1 MSVRVSLS
9 RWFADSW
16 LQRPIAVLVLLGIGL
31 CAPALVHAQTNS
43 DGEQKQLVDRIVA
56 VVGDDIVLKSDV
68 DQFVRRMMQ
77 QQQNATYSK
86 GMWMNALNQLV
97 DQKIL
102 AEQARRDTTIT
113 VTDQQVEQRLEQRV
127 QQLVQ
132 SAGGEAQLEKVYGK
146 SVLEIKEDFRGD
158 FREQLL
164 AQQLQQRKMRNLEIT
179 PSEVQGWFER
189 IPKDSLPDLPKTVRL
204 QHIVRYPK
212 PDAAAKEEAKQVITS
227 IRDSIVNG
235 GASFEA
241 MARQFSDDSGTASSG
256 GRLTDVSLNDL
267 VPEFAAIASRT
278 PVGQISQVFY
288 NDQHDGYHVLRV
300 NARDGNT
307 IDLNHILIRVDQSR
321 ADGSE
326 AKQYLRSVRDTLMQ
340 YEDVPFELMARRHSE
355 EKSTANNGGRVVDP
369 QSGVRDL
376 VFNALGP
383 SWQKTIRNLDEGEV
397 SQPTEVQL
405 LNGDRAYHIVKLQ
418 RRVPAHRVNLEHD
431 YERIRGYALQ
441 DKRSRKMQ
449 EWIQDLREEIYVD
462 IRVNKDELPDRSEV
476 ALRR

>member
-1 MSVRVSLS
+1 M
-9 RWFADSW
+9 
-16 LQRPIAVLVLLGIGL
+16 GL
-31 CAPALVHAQTNS
+31 CAPAIVHAQS
-43 DGEQKQLVDRIVA
+43 PPDGEEEQLVDRIVA
-56 VVGDDIVLKSDV
+56 VVGDEIVLKSDV

-77 QQQNATYSK
+77 QRQNASYSK
-86 GMWMNALNQLV
+86 DMWMTALDQLV
-97 DQKIL
+97 DQKIM
-102 AEQARRDTTIT
+102 AEQARRDTMIT
-113 VTDQQVEQRLEQRV
+113 VTDQQVEQQLEQRV
-127 QQLVQ
+127 QQLVRR
-132 SAGGEAQLEKVYGK
+132 AGGEKELEKVYGK

-189 IPKDSLPDLPKTVRL
+189 IPQDSLPDLPKTVRL

-212 PDAAAKEEAKQVITS
+212 PDKQAKEEAKQVITS

-235 GASFEA
+235 GASFED

-278 PVGQISQVFY
+278 PVGEISQVFY

-300 NARDGNT
+300 NERDGNT
-307 IDLNHILIRVDQSR
+307 IDLNHILIRVDQSQ
-321 ADGSE
+321 ADGSV
-326 AKQYLRSVRDTLMQ
+326 AKQYLSSVRDTLMQ

-376 VFNALGP
+376 VLDALGP
-383 SWQKTIRNLDEGEV
+383 SWKKTIRALEEGDV
-397 SQPTEVQL
+397 SQPAEVQL

-418 RRVPAHRVNLEHD
+418 RRVPAHRVNLEYD
-431 YERIRGYALQ
+431 YERIRQYALQ
-441 DKRSRKMQ
+441 DKRSRKMD

-462 IRVNKDELPDRSEV
+462 IRISRDELPDRSEV

>member
-307 IDLNHILIRVDQSR
+307 IDLNHILIR
-321 ADGSE
+321 
-326 AKQYLRSVRDTLMQ
+326 